1 MLFNRII
8 EEADRCADLLA
19 SSRTRSGVSRK
30 AMSAALGVSESTI
43 KAWECG
49 QGAPTLPGLLEW
61 FRVAGESPLRPMLD
75 FFWPDVFAG
84 LAAGSSDEEILDA
97 GRFYFEHVAG
107 PVEIQKLH
115 YLIFGDHGS
124 AWPGLLDMAC
134 THTHTSLNSRYRVA
148 EIIQTSYEMS
158 AANGRCLTPPGFRVD
173 RPLLLN
179 AINEAKEAAVV
190 SCKNGYVI
198 GRNSENISALLAK
211 ARIDSGATQ
220 KELAKALGKT
230 QQTIQKWETGYNP
243 SFLELCKWFRVLNMP
258 AWTYIHCM
266 FYPAERLTFH
276 ESDEKRRGDVVAY
289 LSTCGSSEL
298 RKLFYVTTA
307 PHGSNWMAVLEM
319 MLEHVCSPM
328 AQRVISA
335 RSVLI
340 GYQIEQRNHQLLEP
354 GYILPDIENL
364 DRCIVLGTEAAK
376 RSRGTYRDLL
386 IAESAAERGK
396 KQIRS
401 AI

>member
-8 EEADRCADLLA
+8 EEADRSASLLA
-19 SSRTRSGVSRK
+19 GSRTRSGVSRK
-30 AMSAALGVSESTI
+30 AMGAALGVSESTI

-49 QGAPTLPGLLEW
+49 QGAPTLAGLLEW
-61 FRVAGESPLRPMLD
+61 FRMAGESPFRPMLD

-84 LAAGSSDEEILDA
+84 ITDGSSDEEILNA
-97 GRFYFEHVAG
+97 GRFYFENVAG

-124 AWPGLLDMAC
+124 AWSGLLDMAC

-158 AANGRCLTPPGFRVD
+158 AANGHCLTPPGFQVD

-190 SCKNGYVI
+190 SFKNGYVL
-198 GRNSENISALLAK
+198 GRNSKNISALLAK

-230 QQTIQKWETGYNP
+230 QQTIQKWETGYSP
-243 SFLELCKWFRVLNMP
+243 SFLELCKWFRVLNVP
-258 AWTYIHCM
+258 AWSYIHCM

-276 ESDEKRRGDVVAY
+276 ESDEKRREEVIAY
-289 LSTCGSSEL
+289 LSACSHFEM
-298 RKLFYVTTA
+298 RKLFYVITA

-340 GYQIEQRNHQLLEP
+340 GYQIEQHNHQLLEP

-364 DRCIVLGTEAAK
+364 DRCIALGTEAAK
-376 RSRGTYRDLL
+376 RNCGTYQDMLAAENALAREKKQ
-386 IAESAAERGK
+386 AESA
-396 KQIRS
+396 I
-401 AI
+401 